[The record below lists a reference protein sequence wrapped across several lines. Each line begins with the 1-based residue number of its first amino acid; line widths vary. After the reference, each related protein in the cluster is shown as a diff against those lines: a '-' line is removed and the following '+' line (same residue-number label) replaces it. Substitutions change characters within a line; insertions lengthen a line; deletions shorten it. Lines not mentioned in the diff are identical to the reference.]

1 MSDLVTIYIPTK
13 NRLPLLRRAVQS
25 VLGQTARN
33 LEIIVVSDGAT
44 DGTCEYV
51 ESLAGGP
58 IAVKLIHNEQSR
70 GACVA
75 RNQAL
80 EIASGRFVTGLDD
93 DDFFMPHRIERFL
106 AKWAE
111 LEAQGVQFSCLF
123 DAYIV
128 DEGPRLY
135 VHNTDPVVDAATIT
149 AANRIGN
156 QVFTLR
162 TTLLGAGGFD
172 PAMPAWQDWETWVRL
187 VKFGGP
193 AYNINAKTYFM
204 DMTHDFA
211 RISLQSPAKILSAA
225 KLFHGKHGQEGQ
237 YGDILQAMSYY
248 PQVSL
253 TTADMMHLLKE
264 KKLRVVLRK
273 LRQRKTTLS
282 GDSSVG
288 SQAA

>member
-51 ESLAGGP
+51 QSLAGGP
-58 IAVKLIHNEQSR
+58 IPVRLIHNEQSR
-70 GACVA
+70 GACAA

-80 EIASGRFVTGLDD
+80 EIANGRFVTGLDD

-106 AKWAE
+106 TKWAE
-111 LEAQGVQFSCLF
+111 LEAAGTRFSCLF
-123 DAYIV
+123 DCYIV

-135 VHNTDPVVDAATIT
+135 VHNNDPVVDAATIT

-162 TTLLGAGGFD
+162 STLLAAGGFD

-187 VKFGGP
+187 VKHAGP
-193 AYNINAKTYFM
+193 AYNIHAKTYFM
-204 DMTHDFA
+204 DMTHEFA
-211 RISLQSPAKILSAA
+211 RISLQSPVKILSAA
-225 KLFHGKHGQEGQ
+225 KLFHAKHGQEGQ
-237 YGDILQAMSYY
+237 YGDILQAMSFY

-253 TTADMMHLLKE
+253 TAADVVHLLKE

-282 GDSSVG
+282 ANSSVG